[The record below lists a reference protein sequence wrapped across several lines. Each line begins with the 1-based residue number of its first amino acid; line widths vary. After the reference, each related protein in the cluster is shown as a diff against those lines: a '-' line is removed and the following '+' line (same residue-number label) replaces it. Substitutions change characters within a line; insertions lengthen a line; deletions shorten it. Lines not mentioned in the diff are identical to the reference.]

1 MDQAQT
7 TAPVSDDEFKV
18 GETTLIDRLIVLA
31 KYKKLIVALPVAFA
45 VAAGAISLAL
55 PNVYKASAQ
64 LLPPQQAQSGA
75 AALLSQLGGMAG
87 AAAGAA
93 GLKNNGDVYLG
104 MLKSR
109 TVADRIVGQ
118 FNLKKK
124 YDTESHEEARL
135 KLIAN
140 TTISSGK
147 DGLILIEVQDKDQK
161 LVAQMANAYVT
172 ELLRLTRIL
181 AVTEASQRRLFFERQ
196 LELSKNNLATAEV
209 GLKRALD
216 THGVI
221 SVDIESRAIVETIG
235 RLRALVSSK
244 EIELNAMNAFV
255 TASNPEHKRVVE
267 ELSSLRAE
275 LFKLENGRATAGTR
289 TTASNEQ
296 GGFQNIK
303 LLRDVKYYQMLYEL
317 LAKQYEVA
325 RLDEAKDSSII
336 QVLDEAIEP
345 ERHFKPKRA
354 IIVVIAGL
362 VGLLAAI
369 IAAFV
374 LDSRSKGRPSSVE
387 RWREL
392 KSHLAFRN
400 RKTDRSK

>member
-1 MDQAQT
+1 MNQAQT
-7 TAPVSDDEFKV
+7 TAPVLDEEFK
-18 GETTLIDRLIVLA
+18 GRDTALIDYLIVLA
-31 KYKKLIVALPVAFA
+31 KYKKLFTTLPMAFAIVAGA
-45 VAAGAISLAL
+45 VSLAL
-55 PNVYKASAQ
+55 PNVYKASVQ
-64 LLPPQQAQSGA
+64 LMPPQQAQSSA

-87 AAAGAA
+87 AAASAA
-93 GLKNNGDVYLG
+93 GLKNSGDVYLG

-109 TVADRIVGQ
+109 TVADRIVGR
-118 FNLKKK
+118 FNLKNK

-140 TTISSGK
+140 TVISSGK

-161 LVAQMANAYVT
+161 LVAQMANAYVD
-172 ELLRLTRIL
+172 ELLRLTRAL
-181 AVTEASQRRLFFERQ
+181 AVTEASQRRLFFEQQ
-196 LELSKNNLATAEV
+196 LELAKNNLATAEV

-235 RLRALVSSK
+235 RLRAQVSSK
-244 EIELNAMNAFV
+244 EIELNAMRAFV
-255 TASNPEHKRVVE
+255 TESNSEYKRVVE

-275 LFKLENGRATAGTR
+275 LFKLENGRIATAGSR
-289 TTASNEQ
+289 SNSGNEQ
-296 GGFQNIK
+296 SGLQNIK
-303 LLRDVKYYQMLYEL
+303 LLRDVKYHQMLYEL

-362 VGLLAAI
+362 VGLLAAFLT
-369 IAAFV
+369 AFALESTV
-374 LDSRSKGRPSSVE
+374 TGHPGSAGR
-387 RWREL
+387 WQEL
-392 KSHLAFRN
+392 KSHLRFR
-400 RKTDRSK
+400 K